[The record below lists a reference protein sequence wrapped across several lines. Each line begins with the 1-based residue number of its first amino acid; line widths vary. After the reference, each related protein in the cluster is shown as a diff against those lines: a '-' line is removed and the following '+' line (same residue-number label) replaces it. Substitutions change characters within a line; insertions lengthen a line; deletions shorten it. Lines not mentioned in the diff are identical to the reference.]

1 MGLAEKLATKVR
13 TRPDLQPIRVQGPWE
28 NNGELIAAAVIR
40 GVSIALT
47 RQGLTSSRFRGHDT
61 LGIGSMLGA
70 STSRVWFEQ
79 TGSDRWDITLG
90 AETANYGKAI
100 DWTLRF
106 RSQNDPDG
114 YKMEITTP
122 AVLTKGGSQVNKHS
136 YSEAKDLVATGLARG
151 SSPDPSVERSATQ
164 KSARFRPKVVLG
176 VREGAGS
183 GTWYVRTRLSVEEI
197 EPRLRLLPYDVER
210 LSGLEW
216 QVTVG
221 LEDDPKQRLVML
233 RIDGDAVQRTIGV
246 SYSLEVGDDVVYDTC
261 AVKQAAGLPGLL
273 LSLMLPLDP
282 EAMFERCDG

>member
-1 MGLAEKLATKVR
+1 
-13 TRPDLQPIRVQGPWE
+13 
-28 NNGELIAAAVIR
+28 
-40 GVSIALT
+40 
-47 RQGLTSSRFRGHDT
+47 
-61 LGIGSMLGA
+61 MLGA

-164 KSARFRPKVVLG
+164 KSARFR
-176 VREGAGS
+176 
-183 GTWYVRTRLSVEEI
+183 LSVEEI